1 MAAVMP
7 AFELVDDRQADYAQ
21 LATQVLTLRADNA
34 WNAGIVLGSPLRDW
48 RTIDLAAAHGV
59 MAINGSVVGEGHG
72 RDVMEHPLE
81 ALLWLANMLA
91 QQGKNLTQGMVVMT
105 GSMVT
110 TKFVHAGDTVDLAVG
125 RLGEVQLSVL

>member
-1 MAAVMP
+1 
-7 AFELVDDRQADYAQ
+7 
-21 LATQVLTLRADNA
+21 
-34 WNAGIVLGSPLRDW
+34 
-48 RTIDLAAAHGV
+48 
-59 MAINGSVVGEGHG
+59 MAINGSVVSEGHG
-72 RDVMEHPLE
+72 RDVMGHPLE

-110 TKFVHAGDTVDLAVG
+110 TKFVHAGDPVDLAVG